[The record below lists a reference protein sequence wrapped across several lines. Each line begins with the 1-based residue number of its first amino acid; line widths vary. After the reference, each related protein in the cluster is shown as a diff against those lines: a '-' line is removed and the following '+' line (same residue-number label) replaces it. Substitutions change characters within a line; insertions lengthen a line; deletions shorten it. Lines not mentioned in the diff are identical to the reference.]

1 MIEKEVEFPKWKNYF
16 ERSVESVL
24 SAKLSSSTAFGKVL
38 AYNGQVI
45 EVSSLPGVLGSLC
58 TISPE
63 NSETIKGE
71 IVSVTEERVDI
82 LPYESNLDVR
92 VGDTVFLTETQQ
104 EVRVGNGLLGRV
116 VDGLGAPLDGMG
128 PLELLERKGLNGA
141 RINPFKRKPITKVS
155 IRLMYLLI

>member
-63 NSETIKGE
+63 NGETIKGE
-71 IVSVTEERVDI
+71 IWNDIHRITGTEGYGGSTIIEKNEINKTEKTYHLINNKPKLLKERGKND
-82 LPYESNLDVR
+82 
-92 VGDTVFLTETQQ
+92 
-104 EVRVGNGLLGRV
+104 
-116 VDGLGAPLDGMG
+116 
-128 PLELLERKGLNGA
+128 
-141 RINPFKRKPITKVS
+141 
-155 IRLMYLLI
+155 RL